1 MATREWQSQGT
12 VLTVGTEVKTKSNGG
27 TFVVCTVMHKD
38 GALAGKKFFAQRT
51 LTNKDGVAK
60 ENVKVGDEVTLY
72 NEISAD
78 NRNILSSISKGN
90 NVDDI
95 AELLGLANAGA
106 QAEIASQSM
115 A

>member
-1 MATREWQSQGT
+1 MEFQSKGL
-12 VLTVGTEVKTKSNGG
+12 VVSVGTEIKTKSSGA
-27 TFVVCTVMHKD
+27 TFVVCTVKHLD
-38 GALAGKKFFAQRT
+38 GALKGRTYFAQRT
-51 LTNKDGVAK
+51 LKNAKEEVK

-78 NRNILSSISKGN
+78 QKNIFTSISKGN

-95 AELLGLANAGA
+95 AELLKLANAGVA
-106 QAEIASQSM
+106 EEIATQAM